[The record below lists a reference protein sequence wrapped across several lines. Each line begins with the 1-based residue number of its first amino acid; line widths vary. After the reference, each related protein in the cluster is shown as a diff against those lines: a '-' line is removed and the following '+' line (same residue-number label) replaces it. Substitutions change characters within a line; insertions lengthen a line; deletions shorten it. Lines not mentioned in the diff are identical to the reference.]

1 MARLAPVPDLEEELD
16 RLYGLSLSE
25 FTAARN
31 DLARRLR
38 AAGQR
43 EAAERAGKLAK
54 PSISAWA
61 VNQLARHKPG
71 DVEALARLGGE
82 LAESQ
87 LQAASGR
94 DGKRFEEL
102 RVEHGRAV
110 AELAA
115 AAADLL
121 AESGSRPGDAV
132 RRRIAE
138 TLRALS
144 LDADRH
150 DELVRGRLAA
160 DAEPTGF
167 ALAERLGVPAA
178 SAGRRAGPAE
188 SRRDR
193 GAELRARLGKA
204 RAEARAARAR
214 ASEADQEAR
223 RSEREAERARERATR
238 AATEAEQA
246 AEEVQALER
255 DLHGLRAKRR

>member
-38 AAGQR
+38 AAGQG
-43 EAAERAGKLAK
+43 EAAEETAKLAK

-61 VNQLARHKPG
+61 VNQLARRKAG

-82 LAESQ
+82 LAEAQ
-87 LQAASGR
+87 LRAASGR

-102 RVEHGRAV
+102 RGEHGRAV
-110 AELAA
+110 ADLAA

-144 LDADRH
+144 LDAERH

-167 ALAERLGVPAA
+167 AVAERLGVPAPR
-178 SAGRRAGPAE
+178 GRGRGAAE
-188 SRRDR
+188 SQRDR
-193 GAELRARLGKA
+193 GAELRARLAKA

-223 RSEREAERARERATR
+223 QSEREAERARKRATR

-246 AEEVQALER
+246 AEEVEALER
-255 DLHGLRAKRR
+255 ELRGVRARRR